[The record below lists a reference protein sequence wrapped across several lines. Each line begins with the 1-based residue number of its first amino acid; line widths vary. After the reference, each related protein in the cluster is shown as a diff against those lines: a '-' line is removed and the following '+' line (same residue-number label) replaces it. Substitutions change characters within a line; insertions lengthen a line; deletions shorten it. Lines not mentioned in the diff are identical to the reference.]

1 MALRGWKK
9 NSRGQAILETALAIP
24 LILLVIMGIVELGRM
39 MFIYDQVTNA
49 AREGAR
55 WAVVQPSSDVTA
67 SKIKTYLTTTRSP
80 VYGVSAANFH
90 VRVAACNPTVSAPDC
105 TLPTDTATCVDAT
118 AGDTLVEGSTGAAR
132 PKIRVR
138 ACANMDLIV
147 PGFFSF
153 LGNPRVING
162 IAVFNYER

>member
-55 WAVVQPSSDVTA
+55 WAAVQPSSTVTA
-67 SKIKTYLTTTRSP
+67 SLIKDFLITKRSP
-80 VYGVSAANFH
+80 IYGVSAANFH
-90 VRVAACNPTVSAPDC
+90 VKVQTWNPGGPPFPLA
-105 TLPTDTATCVDAT
+105 DTATCVDAT
-118 AGDTLVEGSTGAAR
+118 AGDTLVEGSTGGDR

-162 IAVFNYER
+162 IAVLNYER